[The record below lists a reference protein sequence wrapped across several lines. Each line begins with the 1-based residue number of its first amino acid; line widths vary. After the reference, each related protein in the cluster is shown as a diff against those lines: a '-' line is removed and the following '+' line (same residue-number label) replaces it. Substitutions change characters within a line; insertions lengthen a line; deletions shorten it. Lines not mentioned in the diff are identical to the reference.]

1 MYTIEMLTHY
11 LQDLCDT
18 LKDALCVTDAE
29 GYCVLVN
36 KRHADLTGIKKE
48 EILGKRVQDLVHL
61 GLFDTVINS
70 SIVASGEPV
79 SQVQQLSNG
88 KTLLLDGYPMK
99 NEQGK
104 VLFVVT
110 ILRDITTLTKLRS
123 ELATQKELLE
133 TFQNLNAFDQ
143 SELKAPL
150 VMQSKTMQRLC
161 AEALAIAETDVTV
174 LLLGE
179 TGVGKDV
186 VARRIHRD
194 SRRANAP
201 FVKVDCGSIPENLI
215 ESELFGYAPGSFSGA
230 SRNGKAGLVEAASSG
245 TLFLDEI
252 GELPLPMQSRLLRVL
267 QDFEVM
273 RVGATSPKPVDVRI
287 IAATNKDLEREVDRG
302 RFRSDLYYRL
312 KVAVLRIPPLRER
325 KSDIQPLAESFLT
338 YYAARC
344 KKKLRFSASA
354 LEALCQHSWPGN
366 VRELENTIQGVVAT
380 TQKHI
385 VEAEDLFSIPRSTG
399 GSANLDFR
407 LPQIEGRSLKELMKD
422 IEQTILTRGLEQY
435 GSLTEMAR
443 HFKMDRS
450 TIFRKVKEMERMGRA
465 EKLIGHRGRPSKKE
479 IERRKLGR

>member
-18 LKDALCVTDAE
+18 FKDAICVTDAE
-29 GYCVLVN
+29 GICVLVN

-48 EILGKRVQDLVHL
+48 DILGKRVQDLVHL

-70 SIVASGEPV
+70 SIVASGEPI
-79 SQVQQLSNG
+79 SQVQKLSNG
-88 KTLLLDGYPMK
+88 HTLHLDGRPIK
-99 NEQGK
+99 DAQGN

-110 ILRDITTLTKLRS
+110 SLRDITTLTALRS

-133 TFQNLNAFDQ
+133 TLQNNAFDQ

-150 VMQSKTMQRLC
+150 IMQSKSMQRLC

-194 SRRANAP
+194 SRRARAP

-312 KVAVLRIPPLRER
+312 RVAVLRIPPLRER
-325 KSDIQPLAESFLT
+325 KTDIQPLAESFLT
-338 YYAARC
+338 YYAARY
-344 KKKLRFSASA
+344 KKKMQFSAGA
-354 LEALCQHSWPGN
+354 LEALTQHSWPGN

-380 TQKHI
+380 AHKTV
-385 VEAEDLFSIPRSTG
+385 VEAEDLFTIPRSSS
-399 GSANLDFR
+399 GSSNFDFR
-407 LPQIEGRSLKELMKD
+407 LPQIDGRSLKDLMKD
-422 IEQTILTRGLEQY
+422 IEQTILTRGLEKY
-435 GSLTEMAR
+435 GSLTEMAK

-450 TIFRKVKEMERMGRA
+450 TIFRKVKEMERMGRG

-479 IERRKLGR
+479 IERREMGR